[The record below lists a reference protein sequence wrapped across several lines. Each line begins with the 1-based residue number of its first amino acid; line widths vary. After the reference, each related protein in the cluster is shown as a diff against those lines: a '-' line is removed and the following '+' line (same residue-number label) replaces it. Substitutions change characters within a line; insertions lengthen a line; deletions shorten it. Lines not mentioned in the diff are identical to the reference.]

1 MKKRIVIILISTIIL
16 LSILFILPLIKIDK
30 NNKLI
35 FISYRDDISEFEDD
49 FCYHESITYYKKRDI
64 SIKEFNIKKYFIFYL
79 YSLEYE
85 KGNLCET
92 EWQLEEEYI
101 TNFINNAEIT
111 YNPSDINIEALIKDK
126 TPVVSNTRYLGN
138 DYETVIN
145 YKLDNKYEE
154 MYIFYKDDLLII
166 QVGNPDETTK
176 FIAYK

>member
-1 MKKRIVIILISTIIL
+1 MKKKLIIFFIIL
-16 LSILFILPLIKIDK
+16 LSILFLLPLIKIDK
-30 NNKLI
+30 NNKLM
-35 FISYRDDISEFEDD
+35 FISYSDDISKFEDQ

-64 SIKEFNIKKYFIFYL
+64 SIKKFSIKKYFIFYL
-79 YSLEYE
+79 YNLEYE
-85 KGNLCET
+85 KGNLCKT

-101 TNFINNAEIT
+101 TNFINNAEIID
-111 YNPSDINIEALIKDK
+111 NEHNISIKDLIKDK
-126 TPVVSNTRYLGN
+126 TKVVSNTRYLGN
-138 DYETVIN
+138 DYEISIS